1 MSVASAGNKSTGPV
15 EAPALSRVEAYAD
28 GCCLGNPGPG
38 GYGVVLLHGGRRKE
52 LKGGLRHTTN
62 NRMEILAAIKALEA
76 LKEPCRVVLHSD
88 SQYLVKAMSE
98 GWAEKWKSRGWK
110 TNGNRP
116 AMNPDLWK
124 RLLRLCLD
132 HRVEFRWVKGHS
144 GVPENERADELAKE
158 AALGKDLERDEGYDS
173 SPPATLPPPNP
184 QRGHGEA

>member
-1 MSVASAGNKSTGPV
+1 MSAGNKSSGPPV
-15 EAPALSRVEAYAD
+15 QVYAD

-38 GYGVVLLHGGRRKE
+38 GYGAVLLYGAHRKE
-52 LKGGLRHTTN
+52 LKGGFRHTTN
-62 NRMEILAAIKALEA
+62 NRMEILAAIKVLEA

-88 SQYLVKAMSE
+88 SQYLVKAMNE

-110 TNGNRP
+110 ISGNKP

-124 RLLRLCLD
+124 RLMRLCLD

-158 AALGKDLERDEGYDS
+158 AAHGKGLERDEGYEPDS
-173 SPPATLPPPNP
+173 SPPALLP
-184 QRGHGEA
+184 A